1 MPSKKTLRGKTCRLV
16 HGKKETCCINPKR
29 GHWCWSK
36 KTKRNISRKMKKDCC
51 KNKKLSLKGGK
62 KNKN

>member
-1 MPSKKTLRGKTCRLV
+1 MPSRKSLRGKTCRLV

-29 GHWCWSK
+29 GHWSWSK

-51 KNKKLSLKGGK
+51 KNKKFSLKGGK